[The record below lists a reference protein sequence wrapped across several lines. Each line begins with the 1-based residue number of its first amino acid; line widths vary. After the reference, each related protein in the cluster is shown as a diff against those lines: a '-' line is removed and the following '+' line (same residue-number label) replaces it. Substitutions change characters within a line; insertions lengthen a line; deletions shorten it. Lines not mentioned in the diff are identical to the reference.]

1 MSRCIIA
8 PSAKRDLRDIN
19 RYLIGFSSTAARR
32 FREKFKQRC
41 KRLADFPEMGQSR
54 DELQPGLRSWSV
66 ENYLIFYRPIANGV
80 EIARVVSGYRDLE
93 AIFSNEDGN

>member
-1 MSRCIIA
+1 MSRYVVTI
-8 PSAKRDLRDIN
+8 PAKQDLKDIN
-19 RYLIGFSSTAARR
+19 RYPIGHSYAAASR

-66 ENYLIFYRPIANGV
+66 ENYLLF
-80 EIARVVSGYRDLE
+80 
-93 AIFSNEDGN
+93 